1 MMRQHDFAFLCVV
14 LEHTISTFSLPG
26 VHGKPILPDAFL
38 ACPVRQIILSLSKC
52 HTIVFQNIFNMK
64 RAGLEPVASAMLR
77 PRHDQLENLCI
88 DIVLVA
94 LDIPH

>member
-1 MMRQHDFAFLCVV
+1 MHNFTFLCVV
-14 LEHTISTFSLPG
+14 LWHTNSTFSPPG
-26 VHGKPILPDAFL
+26 VHSKPNLTDAFL
-38 ACPVRQIILSLSKC
+38 VHPVRQIILFLSKC

-64 RAGLEPVASAMLR
+64 RAGLEPVESAMLR
-77 PRHDQLENLCI
+77 LRHDQLENLCI